1 MSPHRNPLVVFSLLP
16 FLLLSSSRA
25 VSVHTTVYLDGSVRR
40 ELQADFLEDRRR
52 NVLPELK
59 SALPI
64 ADREG
69 STRVADVQRA
79 TRSVILAKAEDIDG
93 ASVDF
98 RNIVET
104 PLSLFTIYTWKETLK
119 VPADTATAIEKAGRV
134 QAEFKYKLVMPG
146 KILEAKAV
154 AQAAPLEPAPSAT
167 PASAVPASEAPPPEA
182 WLPETPP
189 VPATE
194 FPPAPFEPPAESTPP
209 DLAGPEATIP
219 PAPTEVPPVAA
230 PAEVPSAPALE
241 PTPAMAG
248 SVRPEVLGATA
259 FFTLTAEHD
268 QYEIT
273 ATSRRLRWGYVLTL
287 LYILAFIV
295 YRIAAFLVHQ
305 ASMKPKRI

>member
-1 MSPHRNPLVVFSLLP
+1 VSSHHNPLLVFSLLP

-69 STRVADVQRA
+69 VTRVADVQRA
-79 TRSVILAKAEDIDG
+79 SRSVILARAESLEG

-104 PLSLFTIYTWKETLK
+104 PLSLFTSYTWKEILNI
-119 VPADTATAIEKAGRV
+119 PADTATTIEKAGRT
-134 QAEFKYKLVMPG
+134 QAEVKYEVVMPG

-154 AQAAPLEPAPSAT
+154 AQQVL
-167 PASAVPASEAPPPEA
+167 
-182 WLPETPP
+182 
-189 VPATE
+189 
-194 FPPAPFEPPAESTPP
+194 
-209 DLAGPEATIP
+209 P
-219 PAPTEVPPVAA
+219 PAPTGG
-230 PAEVPSAPALE
+230 PAAPALE
-241 PTPAMAG
+241 SPPSETPLSEVAPMPEAEGEEPVGPLPVEMSPPPVSEPTAVMTG
-248 SVRPEVLGATA
+248 SVTPEILGGTA

-287 LYILAFIV
+287 LYILAFGV
-295 YRIAAFLVHQ
+295 YRIVGFLVHQ
-305 ASMKPKRI
+305 ASMKPQRI